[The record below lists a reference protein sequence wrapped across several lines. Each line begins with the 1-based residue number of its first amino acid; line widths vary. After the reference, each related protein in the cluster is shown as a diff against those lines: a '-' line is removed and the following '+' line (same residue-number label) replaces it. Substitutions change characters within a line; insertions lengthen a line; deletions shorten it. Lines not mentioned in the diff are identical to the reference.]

1 MKKYLLTNSTVVL
14 VLYLSLFQGGCAL
27 QTKKAPAPLEQEV
40 KSLEDKKNTHAYQS
54 QATTAKTIYTVK
66 KGDTLWHISKSY
78 GVSVES
84 ILRSNQI
91 SDTRDL
97 KVGQKLIIPVS
108 NNSYT
113 ANIQRSGY
121 SQTTYTTS
129 GISSSGF
136 IWPVKGAVTSQFG
149 DVRVGV
155 KNTGIYIQPQPGQK
169 IVAAKKGTVEAV
181 SDEGNGFYTIVIKH
195 EKGIRT
201 MYRCRCNPMVGEGR
215 YVEQGQPISNIVQG
229 SIGNSAEVCFK
240 IYIKDKPA
248 NPMSYLP

>member
-14 VLYLSLFQGGCAL
+14 ILYLSLFQGGCAF
-27 QTKKAPAPLEQEV
+27 QTKKEPAPLEQEV
-40 KSLEDKKNTHAYQS
+40 KSLEDKKNTHDYQS

-84 ILRSNQI
+84 ILRANQI

-121 SQTTYTTS
+121 SQTTYTAS

-136 IWPVKGAVTSQFG
+136 IWPVKGAVES
-149 DVRVGV
+149 
-155 KNTGIYIQPQPGQK
+155 
-169 IVAAKKGTVEAV
+169 V

-201 MYRCRCNPMVGEGR
+201 MYRCRCNPMVGEGS

-240 IYIKDKPA
+240 IYIKDKPV
-248 NPMSYLP
+248 NPLSCLP